1 MPNPN
6 AGFVIWF
13 TGLSGAGK
21 TTVAGIIESRLRA
34 AGVSVESLDG
44 DVVRTNLSKGLG
56 FSREDR
62 DTNIR
67 RIGFVAHLLA
77 RNGVAVICSAIS
89 PYRATRDEV
98 RTLVGPQRFI
108 EVFADCPLDIC
119 ATRPGKIEMY
129 ERARR
134 GELKEFTGVS
144 DPYEPPAA
152 PDVHLK
158 TDSENP
164 QESAQRVLD
173 YLRERAFVDTALQH
187 ALDGAVHESEVAR

>member
-1 MPNPN
+1 MANRN

-21 TTVAGIIESRLRA
+21 TTVGGIIESRLRG
-34 AGVSVESLDG
+34 AGLNVESLDG

-89 PYRATRDEV
+89 PYRTTRDEV
-98 RTLVGPQRFI
+98 RTLVGPQRFV
-108 EVFADCPLDIC
+108 EVFADCPLDVC
-119 ATRPGKIEMY
+119 ATRPGKVEMY

-164 QESAQRVLD
+164 NESAQRVLD
-173 YLRERAFVDTALQH
+173 YLLERSFVDAALRS
-187 ALDGAVHESEVAR
+187 ALDGAVHEREATR

>member
-1 MPNPN
+1 MTNSRE
-6 AGFVIWF
+6 GFVIWF

-21 TTVAGIIESRLRA
+21 TTLARLLEPALRA
-34 AGVSVESLDG
+34 AGLKVELLDG
-44 DVVRTNLSKGLG
+44 DIVRTNLSKGLG

-89 PYRATRDEV
+89 PYRSARDEV
-98 RTLVGPQRFI
+98 RTLIGPDSFI

-119 ATRPGKIEMY
+119 ATRDGKVEMY
-129 ERARR
+129 ARARK

-144 DPYEPPAA
+144 DPYESPTDPEIHLHTQDEPPEA
-152 PDVHLK
+152 
-158 TDSENP
+158 
-164 QESAQRVLD
+164 SARRILD
-173 YLRERAFVDTALQH
+173 YLGSRSLLP
-187 ALDGAVHESEVAR
+187 LDVIL

>member
-1 MPNPN
+1 MPIVNE
-6 AGFVIWF
+6 GFVIWF

-21 TTVAGIIESRLRA
+21 TTVAGIIESQLRA
-34 AGVSVESLDG
+34 AGLKVESLDG

-89 PYRATRDEV
+89 PYLATREEV
-98 RTLVGPQRFI
+98 RTLIGPPRFV
-108 EVFADCPLDIC
+108 EVYADCPLDVC
-119 ATRPGKIEMY
+119 ATRPGKVQMY
-129 ERARR
+129 ERARS

-144 DPYEPPAA
+144 DPYEPPPA
-152 PDVHLK
+152 PAVHLK
-158 TDSENP
+158 TDRESA
-164 QESAQRVLD
+164 QESAQHVLD
-173 YLRERAFVDTALQH
+173 HLREHAFVDASIPS
-187 ALDGAVHESEVAR
+187 ALDGAVHEREAAR

>member
-1 MPNPN
+1 MKEANS
-6 AGFVIWF
+6 GFVLWF

-21 TTVAGIIESRLRA
+21 TTLARLLEPQLRSAGLK
-34 AGVSVESLDG
+34 VELLDG

-89 PYRATRDEV
+89 PYRSTRDEV
-98 RTLVGPQRFI
+98 RRLVGSESFI
-108 EVFADCPLDIC
+108 EVFADCPLDVC
-119 ATRPGKIEMY
+119 ATREGKVEMY
-129 ERARR
+129 AKARS

-144 DPYEPPAA
+144 DPYEAPVKPEVHVRTQGEAPA
-152 PDVHLK
+152 D
-158 TDSENP
+158 
-164 QESAQRVLD
+164 SAQRILD
-173 YLRERAFVDTALQH
+173 YLASRSLIE
-187 ALDGAVHESEVAR
+187 LDAIT